1 MGSGIAV
8 SGDRPFKDPD
18 GSTLQVLV
26 SVAVALSMELGLGR
40 FSRLL
45 DAIADNETF
54 HELTMID

>member
-1 MGSGIAV
+1 MGSRISA
-8 SGDRPFKDPD
+8 SGDQPIRDRD
-18 GSTLQVLV
+18 DSTLQVLA
-26 SVAVALSMELGLGR
+26 SVALALSMELGLGR